1 MTAPIACFGEL
12 LLRLTT
18 PGHERLGQNTQLN
31 VHFGGA
37 EANVGVSLAR
47 FGHSVEMISAVAD
60 NPLGASILGGLK
72 AQGLSTEKVAQLDGR
87 MGLYFLET
95 GAVTRPSR
103 ITYDRAGSVFAL
115 SKPSDYDWPTLLHGV
130 SHVHVSGISPATG
143 PGPADATL
151 ALARACSE
159 RSIGLSFDGNYREA
173 LWKVWAGDGPAIL
186 REILS
191 HAETAFINERDIA
204 LLLGTPLEE
213 RKAAIGRAFEK
224 FPRLKTVAATR
235 RDQSSVADQTLI
247 GELYTRDAVYTSRP
261 HELMG
266 VVDRIGG
273 GDAFAAGILHC
284 LLEGKEPEYTVNF
297 GMAAGAIKHSIP
309 GDFNLSSVSEVEEAM
324 SEGGLDVRR

>member
-18 PGHERLGQNTQLN
+18 PGNERLGQNTQLN

-47 FGHSVEMISAVAD
+47 FGHTVEMISAVAD
-60 NPLGASILGGLK
+60 NPLGTSILGGLQ
-72 AQGLSTEKVAQLDGR
+72 AQGVSTEKVARREGR

-103 ITYDRAGSVFAL
+103 ITYDRAGSVFAQ
-115 SKPSDYDWPTLLHGV
+115 SGANDFDWPKLLHGIA
-130 SHVHVSGISPATG
+130 HVHVSGISPATG
-143 PGPADATL
+143 PGPAEATL

-159 RSIGLSFDGNYREA
+159 RNVGLSFDGNYREA

-204 LLLGTPLEE
+204 LLLGTPVEE
-213 RKAAIGRAFEK
+213 RKVAMERAFGT
-224 FPRLKTVAATR
+224 FPKLTTVAATR
-235 RDQSSVADQTLI
+235 REQSSVADQTLV

-284 LLEGKEPEYTVNF
+284 LLEGKDPSYTVNF

-309 GDFNLSSVSEVEEAM
+309 GDFNLSSVDEVEEAM